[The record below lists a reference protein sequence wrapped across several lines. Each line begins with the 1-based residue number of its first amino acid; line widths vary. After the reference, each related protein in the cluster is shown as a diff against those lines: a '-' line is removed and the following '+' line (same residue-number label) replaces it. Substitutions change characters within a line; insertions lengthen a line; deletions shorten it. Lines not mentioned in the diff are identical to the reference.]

1 MADFS
6 FITHEDFRLAL
17 GADQAELIRCLEG
30 RAWKAV
36 HVLAGSITEAV
47 LLDYLIATEYQKRP
61 AEDLLKLTLHEAI
74 AACRAEGVLSDRTAQ
89 LSVVIKD
96 YRNLI
101 HPGRA
106 VRLQDKV
113 DEQSA
118 RVAHALV
125 EMVVAEVAKR
135 KAEKYGNTA
144 ETLAAKVAADPS
156 AVGILDHLLEGMK
169 EQEVERLLLKVVP
182 ERHFSLLNQEHPPEK
197 SLAALRQC
205 YRRAFRKAGWETK
218 KKALENLVRILKEEG
233 EAVVLAHVDAF
244 CQADDLLHAGYQE
257 RKIVKDHL
265 VSRLERGVTEPLL
278 EAVEGIGHYLDTED
292 VVPFIW
298 SLASA
303 YALGKDERLGQKAKD
318 RVWKERINMNSY
330 LAQESAKAI
339 DEIIA
344 RYQEK
349 GYGEEAVGRAREIKA
364 MLDTP
369 NPTT

>member
-6 FITHEDFRLAL
+6 FITYEDFRLAL
-17 GADQAELIRCLEG
+17 EADQAELVRCLEG

-36 HVLAGSITEAV
+36 HVLAGSITEAI

-61 AEDLLKLTLHEAI
+61 AEDLLKMNLHEAI
-74 AACRAEGVLSDRTAQ
+74 AACRAEGVLSERTVQ

-118 RVAHALV
+118 KVAHALV
-125 EMVVAEVAKR
+125 EMIVAEVAKR
-135 KAEKYGNTA
+135 KAEKYGNNTA

-169 EQEVERLLLKVVP
+169 QQEVERLLLKVVP
-182 ERHFSLLNQEHPPEK
+182 ERHPLLNQEHPPEK
-197 SLAALRQC
+197 SLAALREC
-205 YRRAFRKAGWETK
+205 YRRAFRKAGWETR
-218 KKALENLVRILKEEG
+218 KKALENLVRILKEEN

-244 CQADDLLHAGYQE
+244 CQADDLLQAEYQE

-278 EAVEGIGHYLDTED
+278 EAVEGIGHFLETQD

-298 SLASA
+298 SLTSA
-303 YALGKDERLGQKAKD
+303 YAPAKTNGWGRRPRIGCGKNA
-318 RVWKERINMNSY
+318 S
-330 LAQESAKAI
+330 
-339 DEIIA
+339 
-344 RYQEK
+344 
-349 GYGEEAVGRAREIKA
+349 
-364 MLDTP
+364 T
-369 NPTT
+369 